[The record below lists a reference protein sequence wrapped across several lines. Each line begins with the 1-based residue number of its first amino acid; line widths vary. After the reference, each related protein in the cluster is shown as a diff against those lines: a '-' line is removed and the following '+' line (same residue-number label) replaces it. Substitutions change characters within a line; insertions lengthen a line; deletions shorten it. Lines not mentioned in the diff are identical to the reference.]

1 MVEEISKNLFRA
13 EIPLPRN
20 PLKYTNSYILK
31 SSDRNLIIDTG
42 FNRQECMD
50 AMQEALDELDV
61 DLAKTDLFVTH
72 LHADHFGLVGSL
84 ATETSKVYFNQP
96 DADHIH
102 ATDGWDNMIE
112 FARTSGFPE
121 NMLDAALSRHPGHKY
136 HTNRDYKLTILQEG
150 DKIEVGDYVLTCVQ
164 TPGHTR
170 GHMCLYEEDK
180 KIFFAGDHI
189 LIDITPNIQLWSE
202 EENPLE
208 QYLASL
214 DKVSGLD
221 IDLVLPGHRRVVHEC
236 KERIKELKDHH
247 RHRADEAVAIL
258 KGEALTAYEVAGRMS
273 WDIKAESW
281 EEFPIPQQWFATGEA
296 IAHLKYLEDRGEIH
310 SEKRD
315 GKILLS
321 VG

>member
-1 MVEEISKNLFRA
+1 MI
-13 EIPLPRN
+13 
-20 PLKYTNSYILK
+20 K

-42 FNRQECMD
+42 FNREECMD
-50 AMQEALDELDV
+50 AMQAALDELDV

-96 DADHIH
+96 DAERIH
-102 ATDGWDNMIE
+102 ATDGWENMLE

-121 NMLDAALSRHPGHKY
+121 DLLDTALNRHPGHRHY
-136 HTNRDYKLTILQEG
+136 SRRDIEMTLLEEG
-150 DKIEVGDYVLTCVQ
+150 DRIEIGGYTLTCVH

-170 GHMCLYEEDK
+170 GHMCLYEADK
-180 KIFFAGDHI
+180 KILFSGDHI

-214 DKVSGLD
+214 DKVSELD
-221 IDLVLPGHRRVVHEC
+221 IDLVLPGHRRLVHKC
-236 KERIKELKDHH
+236 KERIQELKDHH
-247 RHRADEAVAIL
+247 RHRADEVVEIL
-258 KGEALTAYEVAGRMS
+258 KERDQTAYEIAGQMT
-273 WDIKAESW
+273 WDIDAKSW
-281 EEFPIPQQWFATGEA
+281 EEFPIMQQWFATGEA
-296 IAHLKYLEDRGEIH
+296 IAHLKYLEARGEIR

-315 GKILLS
+315 DKIVLS